1 MSRPG
6 RQVSNKYQTK
16 EQGVLQEGAANENI
30 ELKQDLIDIKDSL
43 VEIKLNISE
52 LKNNESKAA
61 LMAEVGQLK
70 KILAQ
75 KDKQISLLEEK
86 INEMEQYQKKNNL
99 IISTKAGTELK
110 LHSYRH
116 AVTARPTDSEGKSDE
131 DGEEDEIPLPLQE
144 ETIMK
149 NNFIN
154 FASVKLKVSV
164 KEKDI
169 VAIHKLQK
177 RRDGVEP
184 VLVKFTTSTM
194 KRCIM
199 SQRKELKGT
208 KIYLNDHLTKAN
220 VEIEKKARKLRIK
233 GSLNSTWTQNGRIFI
248 KETEHSHKREI
259 KHLDDL
265 DQYGPVD

>member
-16 EQGVLQEGAANENI
+16 EQGVLQEGAANKNI

-52 LKNNESKAA
+52 LKNNADENKAA

-75 KDKQISLLEEK
+75 KDKQISLLKEK

-116 AVTARPTDSEGKSDE
+116 AVTATDSEGKSDE